1 MKHPI
6 TLIVN
11 GEDQYLDVEPRETL
25 LQVLR
30 QSLYLTG
37 TKESCGVGECGA
49 CAVLLDGKVINSCL
63 TLAMEASG
71 QTVTTIEGLSK
82 CGELHALQRMFVE
95 KGAVQCGFC
104 SPGMIMT
111 AKSLLDHNPHP
122 TEAEVK
128 RAIAGNIC
136 RCTGYKKIIE
146 AVLGAADEMGGGI
159 RLGADTTVP

>member
-1 MKHPI
+1 MRHSI
-6 TLIVN
+6 TLVVN
-11 GEDQYLDVEPRETL
+11 GEEEYLDIEPRETL

-30 QSLYLTG
+30 ERLYLTG
-37 TKESCGVGECGA
+37 TKESCWVGECGA
-49 CAVLLDGKVINSCL
+49 CAVLLDGEVINSCL
-63 TLAMEASG
+63 ILAVEAEG
-71 QTVTTIEGLSK
+71 RAVTTIEGLGK
-82 CGELHALQRMFVE
+82 GGELHVLQRMFME

-111 AKSLLDHNPHP
+111 AKSLLDRNAHP

-146 AVLGAADEMGGGI
+146 AILDAAEEMGG
-159 RLGADTTVP
+159 